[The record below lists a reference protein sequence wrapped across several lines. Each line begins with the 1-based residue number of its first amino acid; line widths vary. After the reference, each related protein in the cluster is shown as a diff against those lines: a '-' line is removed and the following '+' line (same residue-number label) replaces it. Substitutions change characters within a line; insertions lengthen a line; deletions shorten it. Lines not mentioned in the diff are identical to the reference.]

1 MRKKKRK
8 PLGEKSGH
16 RFEIR
21 TFAFWGSVVLSCIIS
36 WIVIGFWAALLVVT
50 DQGEQNRYIP
60 EDTMLS
66 LTHPAPLT
74 LQLYLFGEGYQLDY
88 TFLNET
94 AKYLQQC
101 FTLIPAP
108 IRLTMQLSLSA
119 QEQYALWEQQQRM
132 QDFWNSI

>member
-16 RFEIR
+16 RSEIR
-21 TFAFWGSVVLSCIIS
+21 TFAFWRSVVLSCIIS

-50 DQGEQNRYIP
+50 DQGEQNRYIT

-66 LTHPAPLT
+66 LTQPTPLT

-94 AKYLQQC
+94 AKYLQQY

>member
-8 PLGEKSGH
+8 PFGRKVGKRSAIKAL
-16 RFEIR
+16 
-21 TFAFWGSVVLSCIIS
+21 AFWRSTALSCIIS

-50 DQGEQNRYIP
+50 DQGEQNRYIT

-74 LQLYLFGEGYQLDY
+74 LQLYLFGEGFQLDY

-94 AKYLQQC
+94 AKYLHQY

-108 IRLTMQLSLSA
+108 LRLLGQLSLSA